1 MTGRKGRFV
10 SVGGRLEY
18 QARNY
23 YDANCS
29 NADINIREKHLF
41 NKGKKLVA
49 IISEAGACSLGACAC
64 LTFGP
69 SLLSSPRPFIIT
81 PTQPPPRIQT
91 NPTASSG
98 ISLHA
103 DRRAPNQRP
112 RVHITLELAESAER
126 AIQQLGRSHRANQS
140 SQPEYRLVL
149 SSAGGEMR
157 FAAALAKRLESL
169 GALTQGDRR
178 ATHQQSGLGLQ
189 AFNMDNVYGEV

>member
-1 MTGRKGRFV
+1 M
-10 SVGGRLEY
+10 VGNL
-18 QARNY
+18 
-23 YDANCS
+23 
-29 NADINIREKHLF
+29 
-41 NKGKKLVA
+41 
-49 IISEAGACSLGACAC
+49 
-64 LTFGP
+64 
-69 SLLSSPRPFIIT
+69 SPRPSSH
-81 PTQPPPRIQT
+81 T
-91 NPTASSG
+91 NPHTNPPLTASSG

-103 DRRAPNQRP
+103 DRRAQNQRP

-189 AFNMDNVYGEV
+189 AFNMDNVYGEVRMHARVAG